1 VELTHGWSH
10 AQLLE
15 YSLTATLFVALCW
28 LGSRQHLYSRDS
40 SIIIMGTTPQVA
52 ALLIL
57 PLPLAL
63 LSILAAKMLN
73 EAWLRVRGDR
83 PWRVVTV
90 NIGGTVLANLAAGA
104 VYHLLRGDSFIWSSA
119 LGGWGSLLAMPSLIA
134 LAIAYHVVDALV
146 VVVAICL
153 RRGGEPPW
161 AVFRALFTG
170 VLRYHVALVFLGIV
184 FAVLFKYSH
193 GLSLLIIVPIWFS
206 VQSFKNVHLLRKE
219 TVDAVLKLA
228 ESIDYRDTGTSEHS
242 QRLTDLT
249 QRLATALGL
258 TLETVNQVI
267 LAARVHDLGKIGI
280 SNDILLKTG
289 PLTDEERLVMQ
300 EHTVIGANILAAY
313 TEFQE
318 SVPIVRHHHERW
330 DGRGYPDGLRGEEI
344 PLGSRIITVVDSFD
358 AMTSDRPYRQGMPVA
373 TAVERLKDGMGTQF
387 DPRVCATFI
396 EMLIEEGSYSP
407 PESATTYLR
416 LVSERA
422 G

>member
-1 VELTHGWSH
+1 
-10 AQLLE
+10 
-15 YSLTATLFVALCW
+15 
-28 LGSRQHLYSRDS
+28 
-40 SIIIMGTTPQVA
+40 
-52 ALLIL
+52 
-57 PLPLAL
+57 
-63 LSILAAKMLN
+63 
-73 EAWLRVRGDR
+73 
-83 PWRVVTV
+83 
-90 NIGGTVLANLAAGA
+90 
-104 VYHLLRGDSFIWSSA
+104 
-119 LGGWGSLLAMPSLIA
+119 
-134 LAIAYHVVDALV
+134 
-146 VVVAICL
+146 
-153 RRGGEPPW
+153 
-161 AVFRALFTG
+161 
-170 VLRYHVALVFLGIV
+170 LRYHVALVFLGIV

-313 TEFQE
+313 AEFQE